1 MEGLEYLKEILGLCN
16 LRQLRKQIL
25 RLKRCLPPLYPHHSD
40 IPTLRKALSTK
51 TDIYSLCGQK
61 LQSMRKHSW
70 IIHEQLKK
78 RLQGIIF
85 DFISWRCKENFSFIV
100 LGNPFFCGS
109 VALCGVDE
117 AQTAAAAVTSKW
129 RWRHGYVARPTQ
141 QHGPASYC
149 GQRRHGPGSIAL
161 HTPCQYGGRPTLWM
175 IAPTSLKTCPA
186 WCFIESA

>member
-78 RLQGIIF
+78 RPQGILI
-85 DFISWRCKENFSFIV
+85 DFLSWPRKENFSFIV

-129 RWRHGYVARPTQ
+129 RWRHWYVGLRSSMGLLPTAAKDGTGLAALRYTRLASTAV
-141 QHGPASYC
+141 GPPFDRAYFSENMSC
-149 GQRRHGPGSIAL
+149 MMFHWKCIR
-161 HTPCQYGGRPTLWM
+161 
-175 IAPTSLKTCPA
+175 
-186 WCFIESA
+186 